1 MTGKTRSVSGR
12 KTNDELDAW
21 VKNHTTHSFRR
32 AKADNISRASG
43 TSRVET
49 GRRFTRNVESN
60 SQQFSSAR
68 GTQSQSSGSGLSFVI
83 LVIFVGIVLKSI
95 LS

>member
-1 MTGKTRSVSGR
+1 MPEKRLFALKKLTILLFQGRAKFQEKMTGKTRSVSGR

-43 TSRVET
+43 TSKVET
-49 GRRFTRNVESN
+49 GRRFTRNIHNIIESLA
-60 SQQFSSAR
+60 QC
-68 GTQSQSSGSGLSFVI
+68 
-83 LVIFVGIVLKSI
+83 
-95 LS
+95 